1 MSYAAGKYALGLCD
15 RCGFQYKLNEL
26 KEEWNKL
33 KTCPECFEP
42 KAPQLESPPVV
53 RDPEAL
59 YNPRPN
65 NDKESGEGF
74 VVVVDANV
82 FSDTS
87 NNFLAMNPAT
97 LGTNFKLDKM
107 TTSIGTVTI
116 TT

>member
-1 MSYAAGKYALGLCD
+1 MGYAAGKYALGLCD

-26 KEEWNKL
+26 KEE
-33 KTCPECFEP
+33 
-42 KAPQLESPPVV
+42 
-53 RDPEAL
+53 